1 MSTSM
6 SRSAS
11 AASSPPRAEDDD
23 GGVAD
28 SGDQLVVV
36 RGQVGVQAGA
46 AEAVE
51 AGGEIGPGQQGGHVR
66 IAVGQ
71 HDRGRHG
78 CIIPRSKGLLRCGPR
93 PFTAPTL
100 LALANHKR
108 IAPYSRRYPE
118 GFSHAS
124 ASRFNG

>member
-28 SGDQLVVV
+28 PPDQLLVVG
-36 RGQVGVQAGA
+36 GQVGVEPGA
-46 AEAVE
+46 AEAVQP
-51 AGGEIGPGQQGGHVR
+51 GGEVGPGEQGGHVR

-78 CIIPRSKGLLRCGPR
+78 CIIPRAACAG
-93 PFTAPTL
+93 
-100 LALANHKR
+100 
-108 IAPYSRRYPE
+108 
-118 GFSHAS
+118 
-124 ASRFNG
+124 